1 MVKNLETIERGEHK
15 EYGDYTIGVSRQ
27 NNQIILK
34 YKDEYIGAIER
45 SFDIICDDGNRAD
58 SDCIDRIIKEKEC
71 RNEFCVV
78 VRRPSGERGLEAE
91 ILEEAGFVVSR
102 PKTASHNTNS

>member
-1 MVKNLETIERGEHK
+1 MVKNLETIEEGKHK
-15 EYGDYTIGVSRQ
+15 EYGDYTIEVSRQ
-27 NNQIILK
+27 NNQIILN
-34 YKDEYIGAIER
+34 YKDKYIGQFIER

-71 RNEFCVV
+71 RSEFCVV
-78 VRRPSGERGLEAE
+78 RPSGERGLEAK